1 MTVLPTCRPAE
12 LEARSQPWLIEELWG
27 EQAVGILGGEPKCG
41 KSLLALDIAVAVA
54 SGRPCLRRY
63 KVERPGPV
71 LLFPAEDAAFI
82 VRDRLAGIAADA
94 GADFGGLDIRI
105 VNVPALR
112 LDLAPDRDRLEA
124 TVEALAPRLLIL
136 DPLVRLHRLDE
147 NAVADIS
154 PLLGW
159 LRELQRRFRTA
170 VLLVHHARKGGAA
183 RPGQALRGSSDLHAW
198 GASNLYLR
206 RRHTSI
212 LLTAEHRNAPGCRD
226 VPLRLD
232 GDGPG
237 PVLRLKEEGE
247 GGAEKEGGDTPQ
259 ARILAALAGSRS
271 PLTRAQIR
279 QRVRLRN
286 ATFGAALGRL
296 AEQGR
301 VVRSRD
307 GFALAGD
314 AMAAL
319 PGFDGGDPERR
330 A

>member
-1 MTVLPTCRPAE
+1 MPA
-12 LEARSQPWLIEELWG
+12 P
-27 EQAVGILGGEPKCG
+27 
-41 KSLLALDIAVAVA
+41 
-54 SGRPCLRRY
+54 
-63 KVERPGPV
+63 RPGPV

-147 NAVADIS
+147 NAVSDIS

-271 PLTRAQIR
+271 PPARAQIR
-279 QRVRLRN
+279 QRVRLPN